1 MNLANW
7 NKTVM
12 LHKEHILSSCRDFCK
27 VAVDDCTYWFDYDLN
42 GILHVDINM
51 IRKDGIDTILVY
63 RIIDNET
70 DPTTWIKLQ

>member
-12 LHKEHILSSCRDFCK
+12 LHKEHILGSCRDFCN

-42 GILHVDINM
+42 GITSC
-51 IRKDGIDTILVY
+51 RY
-63 RIIDNET
+63 
-70 DPTTWIKLQ
+70 